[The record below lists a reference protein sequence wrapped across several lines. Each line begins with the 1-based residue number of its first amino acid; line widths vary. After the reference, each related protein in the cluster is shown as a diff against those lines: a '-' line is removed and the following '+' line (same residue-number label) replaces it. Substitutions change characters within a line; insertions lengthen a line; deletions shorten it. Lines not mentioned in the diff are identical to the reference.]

1 MTEDSIVTN
10 PNTDKINEN
19 LNSTKNRVLNFLQNE
34 YFIKVSSLLV
44 LLLISVVIILPFVC
58 SSQFG
63 GHDFSYHLDS
73 ILSLNEAWQNG
84 TFTSKIYSLICSD
97 CGYGVGMFYSTIPAS
112 TTVIFMNIFNLDVV
126 GAIGLFYFLL
136 FFLSSL
142 VVYFFCSR
150 IFKKNWI
157 ALVCAIFY
165 ALFPYFLT
173 NLYVRF
179 AFSESVMMLNIPLIV
194 WGIYELIENRN
205 YKLFLPL
212 FTIGYSLAILT
223 HLTLTLYLTIFIA
236 VYILINFRK
245 FLSKYNWVPF
255 VASVCLVLF
264 ITASFYIPMFVN
276 IGATRSDSLSRT
288 GMHLWATSVNIFKD
302 DYLLASTIVMLAV
315 YIVFCVVHFLRK
327 KEERKSFN
335 KYFIFFTVVVAFITP
350 IFPWVIL
357 GFQPFNMIQFAWRIF
372 ALEGIVLA
380 IMLGY
385 ILKYANKALFKSL
398 VLICVNIALIVNFV
412 VVGVNF
418 TSKDTLQYTKDAL
431 SIDYVSHY
439 EGMGGSKS
447 GDYFPKI
454 DYWDYYTYTAY
465 RVNDNIILESDI
477 TIAEFSNY
485 QSLNRIVFLIQDVEN
500 GYATLKIPY
509 ELTNENIYLV
519 NQTSNPNSSLQ
530 PATSSQNIGGVDYL
544 RFDFENLT
552 GQYLVVIDYS
562 NNEDLKNYLIE
573 NPFEFVVLEGEASF
587 TNFVKT
593 NTSTYTVDITVEN
606 SAKIELPTL
615 YYSGYTI
622 TLTDEAGLIENVEGV
637 HGSDGFIEIELNK
650 SGTLSVK
657 FNPTYIK
664 AGNIISI
671 IGAVMFAIVLLCA
684 LLIPQKYYTRL
695 GNKITEFLNTH
706 KTIAEI
712 LRFIIVGGIAT
723 IVDMFTMGVV
733 MYLMER
739 SIYPSFIN
747 VFINSPTPSTF
758 ATIMGTSVGFV
769 VGLIVNYIL
778 SILFVFNEK
787 GNSRTV
793 KGFVVFTVLSVIG
806 LIINIIGT
814 YIGFDLL
821 HLNQWLVKIIMII
834 IVLIYNYISKRLV
847 LFKKKPETV
856 QGSNIDKNTKSNTE
870 DVENKTSNNENKDIK
885 E

>member
-1 MTEDSIVTN
+1 MAEDSLVIGENSNKNSEKTISTN
-10 PNTDKINEN
+10 SRILN
-19 LNSTKNRVLNFLQNE
+19 LLQNK
-34 YFIKVSSLLV
+34 YFIKIMSILALI
-44 LLLISVVIILPFVC
+44 LISAIIVLPFVC

-97 CGYGVGMFYSTIPAS
+97 YGYGVGMFYSTIPAG

-150 IFKKNWI
+150 IFEKNWI

-179 AFSESVMMLNIPLIV
+179 AFSESVMMLNIPLIM

-223 HLTLTLYLTIFIA
+223 HLTLTLYLTIFVA
-236 VYILINFRK
+236 VYIFINFKK

-255 VASVCLVLF
+255 VVSVCLVLF
-264 ITASFYIPMFVN
+264 ITASFYIPMLVN
-276 IGATRSDSLSRT
+276 IGATMSDVLSRS

-315 YIVFCVVHFLRK
+315 YIVFCVVHFKRN
-327 KEERKSFN
+327 KEERKAFN
-335 KYFIFFTVVVAFITP
+335 KYFIFFAVIIGFILP

-357 GFQPFNMIQFAWRIF
+357 GFQPFNMLQFAWRIF
-372 ALEGIVLA
+372 ALEGIVLT
-380 IMLGY
+380 IMVGY

-398 VLICVNIALIVNFV
+398 FLVCVSVTLIVNFI

-418 TSKDTLQYTKDAL
+418 TTRDHLAYTKDAL
-431 SIDYVSHY
+431 SINYVSHY
-439 EGMGGSKS
+439 EGIGGEKS

-454 DYWDYYTYTAY
+454 DYWDYYEYTAY
-465 RVNDNIILESDI
+465 RVNDNIVLDSNI
-477 TIAEFSNY
+477 TVAEFSNY
-485 QSLNRIVFLIQDVEN
+485 QSLDQIVFLVSDVES
-500 GYATLKIPY
+500 GYVTLKIPY
-509 ELTNENIYLV
+509 DVTSENVYYL
-519 NQTSNPNSSLQ
+519 NQTTNPNSSLQ
-530 PATSSQNIGGVDYL
+530 PQTSSQNIDGTDYL
-544 RFDFENLT
+544 RFDFESLT
-552 GQYLVVIDYS
+552 GDYLVIIDYS
-562 NNEDLKNYLIE
+562 NNEALKNYLTQ
-573 NPFEFVVLEGEASF
+573 NPFEFVLLDGQASF
-587 TNFVKT
+587 TNFVKE
-593 NTSTYTVDITVEN
+593 NTTTYSVDITVDS
-606 SAKIELPTL
+606 SARIELPTL

-622 TLTDEAGLIENVEGV
+622 TLTDEAGQTENIEGV

-650 SGTLSVK
+650 SGTLNVT
-657 FNPTYIK
+657 FNPTYITV
-664 AGNIISI
+664 GNVISI

-684 LLIPQKYYTRL
+684 LLIPQKYYTKL
-695 GNKITEFLNTH
+695 GDKITEFLRTH
-706 KTIAEI
+706 KTVAEI

-723 IVDMFTMGVV
+723 IIDMFTMGVV
-733 MYLMER
+733 MYFMEQ

-769 VGLIVNYIL
+769 AGLIVNYVL
-778 SILFVFNEK
+778 SIFFVFNEK

-856 QGSNIDKNTKSNTE
+856 QGSNIDNNTKSNTE
-870 DVENKTSNNENKDIK
+870 DVENKTSNNENKDNK